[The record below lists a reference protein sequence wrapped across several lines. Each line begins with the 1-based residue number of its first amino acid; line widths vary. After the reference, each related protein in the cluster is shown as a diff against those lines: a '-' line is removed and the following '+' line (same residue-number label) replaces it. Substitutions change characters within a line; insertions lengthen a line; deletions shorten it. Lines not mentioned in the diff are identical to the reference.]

1 MATHCS
7 ILAWRIPRTEGPGG
21 PWSMGSQSPT
31 QLKQLST
38 RAGVH
43 TCLGEIFQGPR
54 TVLIYMW
61 GLHPLLEVQKKHTG
75 VSVPHPCVCILS
87 VLRMKVKITILYLK
101 GKENHKNDS

>member
-1 MATHCS
+1 MATHSS
-7 ILAWRIPRTEGPGG
+7 ILAWRIPRTEEPVG
-21 PWSMGSQSPT
+21 PWSMRLQSQT

-38 RAGVH
+38 RAGMH

-75 VSVPHPCVCILS
+75 VSVPQPCVCILS
-87 VLRMKVKITILYLK
+87 VLKS
-101 GKENHKNDS
+101 KNNGTVFKREGESQK